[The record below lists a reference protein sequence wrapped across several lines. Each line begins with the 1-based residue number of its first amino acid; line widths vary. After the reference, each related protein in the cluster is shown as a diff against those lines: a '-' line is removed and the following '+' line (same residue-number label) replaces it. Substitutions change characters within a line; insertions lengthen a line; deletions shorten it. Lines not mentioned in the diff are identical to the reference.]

1 MKKTYITPELEE
13 TLIQTDNV
21 LAIIPTS
28 PGDTSGY
35 TEDNPIKA
43 ESKGFNEFSMEDQY
57 IWE

>member
-28 PGDTSGY
+28 PNDTSNY